1 MTLVPLSFWYMKH
14 SIGNTFK
21 RHKIMFIFLVLFV
34 VGLIVLSNIANE
46 KEKQKA
52 QEAAESGITEEKKYD
67 VIPEYAT
74 LDKLYDTEDGQ
85 FIGDANG
92 KVHEMGPII
101 IEGVVFMIVILVVGI
116 SFATGAKS
124 GANFFSMADVN
135 FLFPSPHKPQSVL
148 AFKMIAQVG
157 MALLGS
163 LFLLYQYPNLVGNG
177 LFTPVAFIA
186 CFFAYVGLS
195 IMNNVISL
203 ASYLLFYNH
212 PKIRPMVSKIV
223 LVIGALPIL
232 IFLFLAFV
240 LKIGLYKSL
249 TLVCTSIGTRLIP
262 FIGWMK
268 TCFTMLIREEYLL
281 ALAFFA
287 VSVIFC
293 VLLLK
298 WIFSKE
304 VDFYE
309 DSLDFAMVQQQTLER
324 MKDKKKGLT
333 NTSLRSKESIEKKS
347 NKIRNKMISFDRAP
361 GAKAFFKKNLGNR
374 MRQSRLKGLLAGSF
388 LFNLLTSGILFYTY
402 WKVLSQMKEETEG
415 IPEQFYQVFVLVV
428 ALVFAFILYFRART
442 NPLQLDMNVNFI
454 YMVPETM
461 SSILLWSYAEYILE
475 GLVDLLPVAVLLY
488 LVSDLNIGL
497 ALLFFVLLLI
507 YYVYTSLCG
516 FALNCIFR
524 VYIAKLMMQILS
536 FILAGAPLFILYQ
549 LRGKMSLSK
558 IYLFAGFTIW
568 MLLALSIVFFI
579 VCAKLLRR
587 GKQ

>member
-1 MTLVPLSFWYMKH
+1 MTLVPLSFWYMKR
-14 SIGNTFK
+14 SFCNSFK
-21 RHKIMFIFLVLFV
+21 RHKVMFIVLVLFV

-46 KEKQKA
+46 KQR
-52 QEAAESGITEEKKYD
+52 QEAEEAAAESGITEEEKYD

-74 LDKLYDTEDGQ
+74 LDKLYDTKEGL
-85 FIGDANG
+85 FIGGSDG
-92 KVHEMGPII
+92 KAYKIAPVI
-101 IEGVVFMIVILVVGI
+101 IEGAVFMIVILVVGI

-124 GANFFSMADVN
+124 GASFFSMADVN
-135 FLFPSPHKPQSVL
+135 FLFPSPHKPQAVL

-157 MALLGS
+157 VALLGS
-163 LFLLYQYPNLVGNG
+163 FFLLYQYPNLVGDG
-177 LFTPVAFIA
+177 MFTPLAFIV
-186 CFFAYVGLS
+186 CFFVYVGLA

-223 LVIGALPIL
+223 LIVGALPIV
-232 IFLFLAFV
+232 IFLLLAFV
-240 LKIGLYKSL
+240 FKIGIYKSL
-249 TLVCTSIGTRLIP
+249 TLVCTSIGTRVIP
-262 FIGWMK
+262 YIGWMK
-268 TCFTMLIREEYLL
+268 TCFTMVIREDFLL

-287 VSVIFC
+287 ATVIFC

-324 MKDKKKGLT
+324 MKDKKKGVT

-347 NKIRNKMISFDRAP
+347 DKIRNKMISFDRSP

-388 LFNLLTSGILFYTY
+388 MFNLITAGILYYTY
-402 WKVLSQMKEETEG
+402 TKTVGQAED
-415 IPEQFYQVFVLVV
+415 IPKGFEAIFVLVV

-461 SSILLWSYAEYILE
+461 TSILLWSYAEYILE
-475 GLVDLLPVAVLLY
+475 GLVDLLPVAVVLY
-488 LVSDLNIGL
+488 LVSGNNIGL
-497 ALLFFVLLLI
+497 AAVFFVMLLI

-536 FILAGAPLFILYQ
+536 LILAGAPLFILYL
-549 LRGKMSLSK
+549 LRKNMSLSK
-558 IYLFAGFTIW
+558 LYLFAGFTIW
-568 MLLALSIVFFI
+568 LLLALSIVFFI

>member
-1 MTLVPLSFWYMKH
+1 MTLVPLSFWYMKR
-14 SIGNTFK
+14 SFCNSFK
-21 RHKIMFIFLVLFV
+21 RHKVMFIVLVLFV

-46 KEKQKA
+46 KQR
-52 QEAAESGITEEKKYD
+52 QEAEEAAAESGITEEEKYD

-74 LDKLYDTEDGQ
+74 LDKLYDTKEGL
-85 FIGDANG
+85 FIGGSDG
-92 KVHEMGPII
+92 KAYKIAPVI
-101 IEGVVFMIVILVVGI
+101 IEGAVFMIVILVVGI

-124 GANFFSMADVN
+124 GASFFSMADVN
-135 FLFPSPHKPQSVL
+135 FLFPSPHKPQAVL

-157 MALLGS
+157 VALLGS
-163 LFLLYQYPNLVGNG
+163 FFLLYQYPNLVGDG
-177 LFTPVAFIA
+177 MFTPLAFIV
-186 CFFAYVGLS
+186 CFFVYVGLA

-223 LVIGALPIL
+223 LIVGALPIV
-232 IFLFLAFV
+232 IFLLLAFV
-240 LKIGLYKSL
+240 FKIGIYKSL
-249 TLVCTSIGTRLIP
+249 TLVCTSIGTRVIP
-262 FIGWMK
+262 YIGWMK
-268 TCFTMLIREEYLL
+268 TCFTMVIREDFLL

-287 VSVIFC
+287 ATVIFC

-324 MKDKKKGLT
+324 MKDKKKGVT

-347 NKIRNKMISFDRAP
+347 DKIRNKMISFDRSP

-388 LFNLLTSGILFYTY
+388 MFNLITAGILYYTY
-402 WKVLSQMKEETEG
+402 TKTVGQAED
-415 IPEQFYQVFVLVV
+415 IPKGFEAIFVLVV

-461 SSILLWSYAEYILE
+461 TSILLWSYAEYILE
-475 GLVDLLPVAVLLY
+475 GLVDLLPVAVVLY
-488 LVSDLNIGL
+488 LVSGNNIGL
-497 ALLFFVLLLI
+497 AAVFFVMLLI

-536 FILAGAPLFILYQ
+536 LILAGAPLFILYL
-549 LRGKMSLSK
+549 LRKNMSLSK
-558 IYLFAGFTIW
+558 LYLFAGFTIW
-568 MLLALSIVFFI
+568 FLLALSIVFFI